1 MSGVNLYQFPWI
13 PQSPAITVP
22 SVSNNGLHIG
32 LSFVTKGP
40 SCQVPPKAGE
50 TLFLE
55 GRTELA
61 DRCFNCERNW
71 LRAAGWFLK
80 YSAVGNDIGG
90 GITLGVC
97 SAERVGDAAC
107 ASVWAWP
114 VAEAPSSNQT
124 ANTPAAMER
133 QNRCDVFEAAAE
145 VEELKEGIDEL
156 TNDTKARRRADE
168 VAIKQRLLNCDSEF
182 ETASTER

>member
-1 MSGVNLYQFPWI
+1 MATRLVRP
-13 PQSPAITVP
+13 
-22 SVSNNGLHIG
+22 
-32 LSFVTKGP
+32 
-40 SCQVPPKAGE
+40 
-50 TLFLE
+50 
-55 GRTELA
+55 
-61 DRCFNCERNW
+61 
-71 LRAAGWFLK
+71 
-80 YSAVGNDIGG
+80 
-90 GITLGVC
+90 
-97 SAERVGDAAC
+97 
-107 ASVWAWP
+107 VWAWP

-182 ETASTER
+182 ETASTERIGATPCAPLSGKGRGNSITVSLGVEYVHDTLILGSEWLQSYSVG